1 MKKGILKV
9 LGLLGLGGLAL
20 ASCSN
25 SNDVKPQIVVAVN
38 QDTGTTFQAI
48 KLWMDQA
55 AEDLNFE
62 WHHTVMSTRDNAANL
77 STLQNELLNG
87 TNGIISMVDMD
98 AANLQKL
105 LSDLD
110 KNNAYYAGLDTELAN
125 AKNGNLLSNSRIVG
139 TVTDGESGASRGE
152 TLFDEVVKTNNRKIV
167 FGQYSTSFFPNV
179 IGAVDAFIAKAN
191 EYNETHDDDFVFYK
205 DETSANYIN
214 DSTTY
219 QFNFG
224 QTLSDAEYNK
234 WKDQDV
240 DAVVCVNSVTK
251 LVLPKTVTDN
261 DPIEIFSVGFD
272 DETQKS
278 LGGNV
283 LKTLSQTPSEV
294 IFYPLVQILNAING
308 KTYSDAP
315 TTPEG
320 KVVTGHYI
328 YITNQNELT
337 QAANKIM
344 NFSNST
350 DLSKC
355 LIQPSEV
362 KSMLAGEEG
371 ATFQKLVDKLDSW
384 TSSNL
389 FA

>member
-283 LKTLSQTPSEV
+283 
-294 IFYPLVQILNAING
+294 
-308 KTYSDAP
+308 
-315 TTPEG
+315 
-320 KVVTGHYI
+320 
-328 YITNQNELT
+328 
-337 QAANKIM
+337 
-344 NFSNST
+344 
-350 DLSKC
+350 
-355 LIQPSEV
+355 
-362 KSMLAGEEG
+362 
-371 ATFQKLVDKLDSW
+371 
-384 TSSNL
+384 
-389 FA
+389 